1 MSAFDSREF
10 ALAQG
15 RATRR
20 EFIAATAASL
30 LVPSSLRAQRST
42 LTAQQI
48 ADRIR
53 SNLGVDWRPQ
63 TVDGFKAGDP
73 GTTVTGIAVTVLA
86 TTDVLRRAAAA
97 GQNFIIT
104 QEPLYYAAN
113 DDPGNRAK
121 DPVYLAKKAV
131 IDAQRLVVFRLN
143 EHWNARQP
151 NESARALAA
160 TLKWTSEL
168 PDAPQ
173 TYRIPETTLAALA
186 TQVRSRLPIRGGL
199 RLVGQPGL
207 RVRSVYVSP
216 GTTSL
221 GMAVTNLQKADA
233 ILAGEPREW
242 EAIPYT
248 LDTWSSDRG
257 KGLISIGRMVSEG
270 PGMSACAAWIRS
282 LVPDVRVESMAVT
295 DPYWNVNA

>member
-1 MSAFDSREF
+1 M
-10 ALAQG
+10 AQVP
-15 RATRR
+15 TSRR

-30 LVPSSLRAQRST
+30 LVRSTLRAQQGT
-42 LTAQQI
+42 VTAQQV

-63 TVDGFKAGDP
+63 TTDGFKAGDP
-73 GTTVTGIAVTVLA
+73 GTAVTGIAVTVLA
-86 TTDVLRRAAAA
+86 STDVLRRAAAA
-97 GQNFIIT
+97 GQNLIIT
-104 QEPLYYAAN
+104 QEPLYYATN

-121 DPVYLAKKAV
+121 DPVYVAKKTF
-131 IDAQRLVVFRLN
+131 IDEHRLVIFRFT

-151 NESARALAA
+151 NESAKALAA
-160 TLKWTSEL
+160 TLRLTKEL

-173 TYRIPETTLAALA
+173 TYQIAETPLAALA
-186 TQVRSRLPIRGGL
+186 AQIRNRLAIRGGL
-199 RLVGQPGL
+199 RVVGQPNL
-207 RVRSVYVSP
+207 RVRTIYLAP

-221 GMAVTNLQKADA
+221 SIAVTNLQKADA

-248 LDTWSSDRG
+248 LDTWSADRG

-282 LVPDVRVESMAVT
+282 FVPEIRVEATTVS
-295 DPYWNVNA
+295 DPYWSVNA

>member
-1 MSAFDSREF
+1 MA
-10 ALAQG
+10 A
-15 RATRR
+15 
-20 EFIAATAASL
+20 AATTATSL
-30 LVPSSLRAQRST
+30 LLPRSLNRQRST
-42 LTAQQI
+42 VTAQQV

-53 SNLGVDWRPQ
+53 ANLGVDWRPQ
-63 TVDGFKAGDP
+63 TVDGFKAGDAAA
-73 GTTVTGIAVTVLA
+73 TVTGIAVTVLA

-97 GQNFIIT
+97 GQNLIIT
-104 QEPLYYAAN
+104 QEPLYYATN
-113 DDPGNRAK
+113 DDAGNRVK

-131 IDAQRLVVFRLN
+131 IDEHRLVVFRFT

-151 NESARALAA
+151 NESAKALAA
-160 TLKWTSEL
+160 TLRLTKEL

-173 TYRIPETTLAALA
+173 TYQIPETPLAALA
-186 TQVRSRLPIRGGL
+186 AQIRNRLAIRGGL
-199 RLVGQPGL
+199 RIVGQPNL
-207 RVRSVYVSP
+207 RVRMIYLAP

-221 GMAVTNLQKADA
+221 SMAVTNLQKADA

-282 LVPDVRVESMAVT
+282 LVPEVRVDATAVS
-295 DPYWNVNA
+295 DPYWSINA

>member
-1 MSAFDSREF
+1 MTASSR
-10 ALAQG
+10 
-15 RATRR
+15 RD
-20 EFIAATAASL
+20 FIVTTAGSL
-30 LVPSSLRAQRST
+30 LVPRVLRAQRGS

-53 SNLGVDWRPQ
+53 SNLGIAWRPQ

-131 IDAQRLVVFRLN
+131 IDAQHLVVFRLT

-151 NESARALAA
+151 NESAKALAA

-168 PDAPQ
+168 PEAPQ

-216 GTTSL
+216 GT
-221 GMAVTNLQKADA
+221 
-233 ILAGEPREW
+233 
-242 EAIPYT
+242 
-248 LDTWSSDRG
+248 
-257 KGLISIGRMVSEG
+257 
-270 PGMSACAAWIRS
+270 
-282 LVPDVRVESMAVT
+282 
-295 DPYWNVNA
+295 

>member
-1 MSAFDSREF
+1 MEPTHPS
-10 ALAQG
+10 
-15 RATRR
+15 RR
-20 EFIAATAASL
+20 EFIATTAGAML
-30 LVPSSLRAQRST
+30 LTRSLRGQRGSV
-42 LTAQQI
+42 TAQHV

-53 SNLGVDWRPQ
+53 SNLGMDWRSQ

-73 GTTVTGIAVTVLA
+73 STVVTGIATTVLA
-86 TTDVLRRAAAA
+86 TKDVLRRAAAA
-97 GQNFIIT
+97 GQNLVIT
-104 QEPLYYAAN
+104 QEPLYYATN

-131 IDAQRLVVFRLN
+131 IDEHHLVVFRFT

-151 NESARALAA
+151 NESAKALAA
-160 TLKWTSEL
+160 SLGWTSEV

-173 TYRIPETTLAALA
+173 TYRIPETPLAALA
-186 TQVRSRLPIRGGL
+186 ALIRNRLSIRGGL
-199 RLVGQPGL
+199 RMVGQPAF
-207 RVRSVYVSP
+207 RVRTVYLAP

-221 GMAVTNLQKADA
+221 SMAVAGLQKADA

-257 KGLISIGRMVSEG
+257 KGLIAVGRMVSG
-270 PGMSACAAWIRS
+270 APGMSACAAWIRS
-282 LVPDVRVESMAVT
+282 LVPEVRVESMAVA
-295 DPYWNVNA
+295 DPYWSVTA

>member
-1 MSAFDSREF
+1 MAQFSTSR
-10 ALAQG
+10 
-15 RATRR
+15 RA
-20 EFIAATAASL
+20 FIATTATFLAPRSL
-30 LVPSSLRAQRST
+30 VAQRGS
-42 LTAQQI
+42 LTAQQV

-53 SNLGVDWRPQ
+53 ANLGVDWRPQ
-63 TVDGFKAGDP
+63 TVDGIKAGDTATP
-73 GTTVTGIAVTVLA
+73 VTGIAVTVLA

-97 GQNFIIT
+97 GQNFVIT
-104 QEPLYYAAN
+104 QEPLYYTTN

-131 IDAQRLVVFRLN
+131 IDEHHLVVFRFT

-151 NESARALAA
+151 NESAKALAA
-160 TLKWTSEL
+160 SLKWTNEL

-173 TYRIPETTLAALA
+173 TYRIPETPLAALA
-186 TQVRSRLPIRGGL
+186 AQIRNRLPIRGGL
-199 RLVGQPGL
+199 RIVGQPTL
-207 RVRSVYVSP
+207 RVRTIYLAP

-221 GMAVTNLQKADA
+221 SMAVTNLQQTDA

-257 KGLISIGRMVSEG
+257 KGLIAIGRMVSEA
-270 PGMSACAAWIRS
+270 PGISACAAWIRS
-282 LVPDVRVESMAVT
+282 LVPEVRVESMAVT
-295 DPYWNVNA
+295 DPYWSVNA

>member
-1 MSAFDSREF
+1 MAEF
-10 ALAQG
+10 S
-15 RATRR
+15 TSRR

-30 LVPSSLRAQRST
+30 LVPRSRRRQPST
-42 LTAQQI
+42 VTAQQV
-48 ADRIR
+48 ADRLR
-53 SNLGVDWRPQ
+53 AKLGVDWRPQ

-73 GTTVTGIAVTVLA
+73 GTAVTGIAVTVLA

-97 GQNFIIT
+97 GQNLVIT

-113 DDPGNRAK
+113 EDPGNRAK

-131 IDAQRLVVFRLN
+131 IDEHRLVVFRFS

-151 NESARALAA
+151 NDSAQALAA
-160 TLKWTSEL
+160 TLRWTSEL

-173 TYRIPETTLAALA
+173 TYRIAETPLAALA
-186 TQVRSRLPIRGGL
+186 AQIRNRLAIRGGL
-199 RLVGQPGL
+199 RMVGQPTL
-207 RVRSVYVSP
+207 RVRTIYVAP

-221 GMAVTNLQKADA
+221 AMAVTNLAKADA

-242 EAIPYT
+242 EAIPYA

-270 PGMSACAAWIRS
+270 PGMSACARWIRS
-282 LVPDVRVESMAVT
+282 LVPEVGVESVVVR
-295 DPYWNVNA
+295 DPYWSANA

>member
-1 MSAFDSREF
+1 M
-10 ALAQG
+10 Q
-15 RATRR
+15 ATSRR

-30 LVPSSLRAQRST
+30 LVPRSVRAQSKQV
-42 LTAQQI
+42 TAQQV

-53 SNLGVDWRPQ
+53 ANLGVAWRPQ

-73 GTTVTGIAVTVLA
+73 ATTVTGIAVTVLA
-86 TTDVLRRAAAA
+86 TTDVLRRAADA
-97 GQNFIIT
+97 GQNLIIT

-121 DPVYLAKKAV
+121 DPVYLAKKAF
-131 IDAQRLVVFRLN
+131 IDEHRLLVFRFT

-151 NESARALAA
+151 NEPAKALAA
-160 TLKWTSEL
+160 TLQWTSEL

-173 TYRIPETTLAALA
+173 TYRIPETTLESLA
-186 TQVRSRLPIRGGL
+186 RQVQSRLPLRGGL
-199 RLVGQPGL
+199 RMVGQPGL
-207 RVRSVYVSP
+207 RVRTVYLAP

-221 GMAVTNLQKADA
+221 AMAVTNLQKADA

-242 EAIPYT
+242 EAVPYT

-257 KGLISIGRMVSEG
+257 KGLISIGRMVSED
-270 PGMSACAAWIRS
+270 PGVSACAAWIRS
-282 LVPDVRVESMAVT
+282 LLPEVRVESMTVT
-295 DPYWNVNA
+295 DPYWSVNA